1 MTGPRAQDP
10 AEGSRDTI
18 DRELAR
24 NATKTSDASPAGA
37 ADIERLLGN
46 LEAAQISAILV
57 LDPSLADLKQ
67 AAAWVNGD
75 GDRAARVGLLL
86 EGKAAAIFDIAHPD
100 EEADEPY

>member
-10 AEGSRDTI
+10 AEGSRETI

-24 NATKTSDASPAGA
+24 NATKMSDTSPAGA

-46 LEAAQISAILV
+46 LEAAQIAAILV

-67 AAAWVNGD
+67 AAAWMNGD
-75 GDRAARVGLLL
+75 GDRPARAGLPLD
-86 EGKAAAIFDIAHPD
+86 GKAAAIFDIAHPD
-100 EEADEPY
+100 EEDDEP